1 MQLQRALRNYMRQY
15 FPREV
20 HNEPWCTCG
29 SANHVRTLLF
39 RVNGQPTTVV
49 VPEGCELSAAQ
60 MRRAIPGAQVEPL
73 APDELDAIYA
83 SSELGQMQPFDNP
96 FGANVYLD
104 ENLLHFDTLV
114 FCPQMFGGKKG
125 ECFRVPTKDFR
136 TAVQALVLPLFPA
149 FEPAQ
154 EA

>member
-1 MQLQRALRNYMRQY
+1 MTLQRALRNHLRQH

-29 SANHVRTLLF
+29 SANHVRAFLF
-39 RVNGQPTTVV
+39 RVNGQPATVV
-49 VPEGCELSAAQ
+49 VPEGCELSSTQ
-60 MRRAIPGAQVEPL
+60 MRRAIPGAQIEAL
-73 APDELDAIYA
+73 APEELDAIYA
-83 SSELGQMQPFDNP
+83 GSELGQMQPFENP

-104 ENLLHFDTLV
+104 ENLLQFETLV
-114 FCPQMFGGKKG
+114 FCPQMFGGRKG
-125 ECFRVPTKDFR
+125 DCFRVPTKDFQ
-136 TAVQALVLPLFPA
+136 ALVQALVLPLFPV